1 MCLKETVKITVKCL
15 SLFRRAVQRCGSIR
29 FGHTSRGA
37 SFNEDGNAAGWTG
50 SAANAYCGTEK
61 PQSAR
66 GNI

>member
-1 MCLKETVKITVKCL
+1 MCLKETVKIAVKCL
-15 SLFRRAVQRCGSIR
+15 SLFRRAVQGRGSVW

-37 SFNEDGNAAGWTG
+37 PFNEDGNTAGWTG
-50 SAANAYCGTEK
+50 SAANAYCGTEQ